1 MTRVSARTDR
11 QRCRSRVPGSPVW
24 VFALLSLLF
33 CCSVTTPAAAAV
45 PVAME
50 AAGSSSVRTLTPV
63 TGLYIEPVAMAV
75 PVDRGLG
82 TSCHGG
88 STHSAAVVL
97 PVASAPLALPCSPV
111 AVVPTAPLTG
121 AAAIRGPSHDGV
133 HSVDQLRLQVQRI

>member
-11 QRCRSRVPGSPVW
+11 QRCRSRVPASPVG
-24 VFALLSLLF
+24 VFALLALLF
-33 CCSVTTPAAAAV
+33 CCSVTTPAAAV

-50 AAGSSSVRTLTPV
+50 ASAPSAVRTLTPV

-97 PVASAPLALPCSPV
+97 PVASAPLALPSPV

>member
-11 QRCRSRVPGSPVW
+11 QRCRSRVPASPVG
-24 VFALLSLLF
+24 VFALLALLF
-33 CCSVTTPAAAAV
+33 CCSVTTPAAAV

-50 AAGSSSVRTLTPV
+50 APSAVRTLTPV
-63 TGLYIEPVAMAV
+63 TGLHIEPVAMAV

-111 AVVPTAPLTG
+111 AVAPTAPLTG

-133 HSVDQLRLQVQRI
+133 GSVDQLRLQVQRI

>member
-11 QRCRSRVPGSPVW
+11 QRYRSRLPAPLGPL
-24 VFALLSLLF
+24 FALLALLF
-33 CCSVTTPAAAAV
+33 CCSVTTSAAAV

-50 AAGSSSVRTLTPV
+50 APGPAPVRTLTPV
-63 TGLYIEPVAMAV
+63 PHLAVEPVVLAA
-75 PVDRGLG
+75 PAERGLG

-88 STHSAAVVL
+88 STHSAAIVL
-97 PVASAPLALPCSPV
+97 PVSSAPVALPSPV
-111 AVVPTAPLTG
+111 AVVPAAPLSG

>member
-11 QRCRSRVPGSPVW
+11 QRRRSRVPASPVW

-33 CCSVTTPAAAAV
+33 CCSVTSPAAAAV
-45 PVAME
+45 PVAAE
-50 AAGSSSVRTLTPV
+50 AAVPSSVRTLTPV
-63 TGLYIEPVAMAV
+63 TGLHIEPVAMAV

-97 PVASAPLALPCSPV
+97 PVATAPLAPPSPV

-121 AAAIRGPSHDGV
+121 AAAVRGPSHDGV

>member
-11 QRCRSRVPGSPVW
+11 QGYRSRLPVSLGW
-24 VFALLSLLF
+24 TFALLSLLL
-33 CCSVTTPAAAAV
+33 CCSVAPSAAAV

-50 AAGSSSVRTLTPV
+50 TPGPAPVRMLTPV
-63 TGLYIEPVAMAV
+63 PEPAVEPVVMAT
-75 PVDRGLG
+75 PADRGLG

-97 PVASAPLALPCSPV
+97 PVSPAPVALPSPV
-111 AVVPTAPLTG
+111 AFAPAAPLTG
-121 AAAIRGPSHDGV
+121 AAAVRGPSHDGA

>member
-1 MTRVSARTDR
+1 MTRTSARTDR
-11 QRCRSRVPGSPVW
+11 QRCRSRVPVSPVR

-33 CCSVTTPAAAAV
+33 CCSVTTPAAATV

-50 AAGSSSVRTLTPV
+50 ASGPSSVRTLTPV
-63 TGLYIEPVAMAV
+63 TGLQIEPVAMAV

-97 PVASAPLALPCSPV
+97 PVASAPLALPSPV
-111 AVVPTAPLTG
+111 AVAPTAPLTG
-121 AAAIRGPSHDGV
+121 AAAVRGPSHDGV

>member
-11 QRCRSRVPGSPVW
+11 QRCRSRVPASPVG
-24 VFALLSLLF
+24 VFALLALLF

-50 AAGSSSVRTLTPV
+50 ASAPSAVRTLTPV

-97 PVASAPLALPCSPV
+97 PVASAPLALPSPW
-111 AVVPTAPLTG
+111 
-121 AAAIRGPSHDGV
+121 PSCPPP
-133 HSVDQLRLQVQRI
+133 R

>member
-11 QRCRSRVPGSPVW
+11 QRCRSRVPASPLW
-24 VFALLSLLF
+24 LFALLSLLF

-50 AAGSSSVRTLTPV
+50 APGPAPVRTLTPV
-63 TGLYIEPVAMAV
+63 PGLSAEPVVMAT
-75 PVDRGLG
+75 PAERGLG

-88 STHSAAVVL
+88 STHSAAIVL
-97 PVASAPLALPCSPV
+97 PVPSAPVALPSSV
-111 AVVPTAPLTG
+111 AVVPVAPLTG
-121 AAAIRGPSHDGV
+121 AAAIRGPSHDGA